1 MNKKLH
7 NLRLWILVIAAG
19 GIWADVSEAWAQ
31 RAIIA
36 FDGVKIYSLPLED
49 DLPSAT
55 LAKGDTVRVVGQ
67 RGEWVKIAFGEGLK
81 GWMKLQ
87 VGRDVATSGKSQ
99 KASKRHV
106 EANSTSLASNGVG
119 HEATNGHDAEAPDIV
134 PKSADSPKLKDGIY
148 RRFGYSFGM
157 GVIELDYTYNW
168 KFVFHSSPRFALEG
182 SFRHVLGDAA
192 DSYFIMANF
201 SYLLKDRGKFL
212 PYATVGMG
220 VINTVPARS
229 VGLDGV
235 SNMAINVGIGARK
248 YINEKLSLTLSA
260 SNYTAFVGKSVTHF
274 REFTAGIL
282 VGKFWD

>member
-1 MNKKLH
+1 M
-7 NLRLWILVIAAG
+7 LVI
-19 GIWADVSEAWAQ
+19 GILGQQICSYTNAYAQ

-36 FDGVKIYSLPLED
+36 LDGVKIYSLPMED

-55 LAKGDTVRVVGQ
+55 LAQGDTVRVIGQ
-67 RGEWVKIAFGEGLK
+67 RGEWVKIAFQDGLK
-81 GWMKLQ
+81 GWMKL
-87 VGRDVATSGKSQ
+87 
-99 KASKRHV
+99 HV
-106 EANSTSLASNGVG
+106 EKKD
-119 HEATNGHDAEAPDIV
+119 ATNGKSHEISNQRVEKTGGAESTNGFHHETTNGTSEEPPDRLQKPPDKPQI
-134 PKSADSPKLKDGIY
+134 KDTIY

-168 KFVFHSSPRFALEG
+168 KFVFHSTPRLALEG

-201 SYLLKDRGKFL
+201 AYLLKDKGKLL
-212 PYATVGMG
+212 PYVTGGLG
-220 VINTVPARS
+220 VINTVPERS

-235 SNMAINVGIGARK
+235 SNMAVNVGVGARK
-248 YINEKLSLTLSA
+248 YISEKLSLTFSA

-282 VGKFWD
+282 VGKFWN